1 MNDQG
6 GLGMTGKKKRK
17 IFKNKIL
24 LICVVFVV
32 AVALSA
38 IFAKYIAPYDPDY
51 VDIGSRLLP
60 VGSQGHILG
69 TDNVG
74 RDILSRLIYG
84 ARISLIAGIVPSILA
99 MLIGAIIGLISG
111 YIGGMLDNIIM
122 RIVDIMLAFPFML
135 LALVLVTV
143 LGPSLQNAVLAV
155 MIATV
160 PRNIRLVRGEAL
172 SLKEREFINAC
183 RILGYGKPRILLSE
197 LFPNVFATAA
207 TIIVSDISL
216 MIQATAGLSFLGL
229 GVQPPISDWGSMVNE
244 GRAYLNI
251 APNILLAP
259 CTLIALVCFSFAIIG
274 DELYKK
280 YNPQLS
286 KI

>member
-1 MNDQG
+1 
-6 GLGMTGKKKRK
+6 MTDKNKRRKKL
-17 IFKNKIL
+17 KNKIF
-24 LICVVFVV
+24 LISVIFI
-32 AVALSA
+32 AVIALSA
-38 IFAKYIAPYDPDY
+38 IFAEYIVPYDPDY
-51 VDIGSRLLP
+51 VDIDSRLLP
-60 VGSQGHILG
+60 VGSPGHILG

-74 RDILSRLIYG
+74 RDIASRLIYG
-84 ARISLIAGIVPSILA
+84 ARVSLIAGIVPSILA

-111 YIGGMLDNIIM
+111 YIGGVLDNIIM

-135 LALVLVTV
+135 LALVFVTV
-143 LGPSLQNAVLAV
+143 LGPSLKNAVLAV

-160 PRNIRLVRGEAL
+160 PRNIRLIRGETL
-172 SLKEREFINAC
+172 SLKEREFVSAC
-183 RILGYGKPRILLSE
+183 KILGYSKPRILIGE
-197 LFPNVFATAA
+197 LFPNVFATAG

-244 GRAYLNI
+244 GRAYLNT
-251 APNILLAP
+251 APHILLAP
-259 CTLIALVCFSFAIIG
+259 CTLIALICFSFAIIG